1 MKGASARPDDLSE
14 QYVEGLSRVSTADDV
29 EEVTEQEPVDPE
41 LVKEREAN
49 SLYP

>member
-1 MKGASARPDDLSE
+1 MKGSSARPDDLSE
-14 QYVEGLSRVSTADDV
+14 QYVEGLTCVSCADEV

-41 LVKEREAN
+41 LVKEREAD